1 MIRGLTLA
9 TLVLAVTAT
18 GADAQL
24 VELRPIDR
32 ATVRIIGISGVE
44 RVNVTVGGVARV
56 AFHPRLSHGTGVVVG
71 ADGRVLTAAHVV
83 RDLDLLAVILPGAD
97 DEHPGVVSAID
108 REHDVAFVQVPG
120 PLPDVVA
127 LPESPPTIAPGQTLH
142 VSGYPIDVSQRFPA
156 AASGTFSRVRNDG
169 QIELSMSLNPGNSG
183 GPLVDAQ
190 GRLVGVI
197 SARGDLAQGIQG
209 IAVAEPIQRAID
221 LVDKID
227 PDAVVDARG
236 VTSAVRWA
244 LSLAEQGERRDAAFP
259 DDAPP
264 SVAALAAHR
273 AWANALLILS
283 THSVALPMA
292 LPPDAKLAFDKEMAT
307 LDEALRLA
315 ESRADV
321 ETRQRYDL
329 PALRQ
334 AMAQVNNGSVGPAG
348 YGVGT
353 PPTGHVPRHVGGD
366 DPNRVRRFRLSFG
379 PSLPIDPLG
388 FAFRAEFHGDLVAT
402 DWFAMPL
409 GAAIGIGAWPF
420 DRAEGNSLALVSA
433 MIELGARLRLG
444 SADRTRPFVEAVYG
458 VGFMHAEGRQHFV
471 YRRYRV
477 SLGIERG
484 SGGYMIS
491 YREEGRDADATLRS
505 IDLAFMVRF

>member
-9 TLVLAVTAT
+9 AIALAATASV
-18 GADAQL
+18 ADAQL

-44 RVNVTVGGVARV
+44 RVDVRVGGVARV
-56 AFHPRLSHGTGVVVG
+56 AFRPRISHGTGVVVG

-120 PLPDVVA
+120 PLPDVVT
-127 LPESPPTIAPGQTLH
+127 LPETAPTIAPGQTLH
-142 VSGYPIDVSQRFPA
+142 VSGYPIDVSQQFPA

-169 QIELSMSLNPGNSG
+169 KIELSMSLNPGNSG
-183 GPLVDAQ
+183 GPLFDAR

-209 IAVAEPIQRAID
+209 IAVAEPIDRAIA
-221 LVDKID
+221 LADKID

-236 VTSAVRWA
+236 VTNAVRWA
-244 LSLAEQGERRDAAFP
+244 LSLEEQGVRQDAAFP
-259 DDAPP
+259 DDAPA

-292 LPPDAKLAFDKEMAT
+292 LPADAKLAFDKEMAT

-329 PALRQ
+329 PSLRQ
-334 AMAQVNNGSVGPAG
+334 AMAQVNTAGPG
-348 YGVGT
+348 TYGVAT
-353 PPTGHVPRHVGGD
+353 TGNTNHVPRRVGGN

-402 DWFAMPL
+402 DWFALPL
-409 GAAIGIGAWPF
+409 GAAIGLGAWPF

-433 MIELGARLRLG
+433 MVELGARFRVG
-444 SADRTRPFVEAVYG
+444 STERTKPFIEAVYG

-484 SGGYMIS
+484 SGGYMLS